1 MFTVFT
7 AWNYHLSFL
16 ELIAFITSLIAVGF
30 AVLGPRKTWHWWNI
44 SSALYGGL
52 FFEQKYYAS
61 AALQIIFI
69 IGGVWGWFGWGP
81 KGATPAILKTKERI
95 IWFFIFIF
103 SWGALYPVLKKI
115 GAAASLTDAFGFV
128 GSTIAQLWMVFEKYE
143 AWPLW
148 FVVDSV
154 YTYQFFHGGQYLTA
168 ILYFFF
174 VLLAVAGWRR
184 WLKKAQEVPPVPAS

>member
-1 MFTVFT
+1 MKIALLFTVFT

-16 ELIAFITSLIAVGF
+16 ELTAFLTSIIGVGL

-44 SSALYGGL
+44 SSALYGFL
-52 FFEQKYYAS
+52 FLEQKYFAS

-69 IGGVWGWFGWGP
+69 VGGIWGWFGWGA
-81 KGATPAILKTKERI
+81 KGATPATLLRKERA
-95 IWFFIFIF
+95 IWLVAFVI

-128 GSTIAQLWMVFEKYE
+128 GSTIAQILMVLEKYE

-154 YTYQFFHGGQYLTA
+154 YTYQFFHGGQYLTS
-168 ILYFFF
+168 ILYLVF
-174 VLLAVAGWRR
+174 VGIAVAGWRT
-184 WLKKAQEVPPVPAS
+184 WLKKAQ

>member
-1 MFTVFT
+1 MKIDLMFTVFT

-16 ELIAFITSLIAVGF
+16 ELTAFLTSIIGVGL

-44 SSALYGGL
+44 SSALYGFL
-52 FFEQKYYAS
+52 FLEQKYFAS

-69 IGGVWGWFGWGP
+69 VGGIWGWFGWGA
-81 KGATPAILKTKERI
+81 KGATPATLLRKERA
-95 IWFFIFIF
+95 IWLVAFVI
-103 SWGALYPVLKKI
+103 SLGALYPVLKKI

-128 GSTIAQLWMVFEKYE
+128 GSTIAQILMVLEKYE

-154 YTYQFFHGGQYLTA
+154 YTYQFFHGGQYLTS
-168 ILYFFF
+168 ILYLVF
-174 VLLAVAGWRR
+174 VGIAVAGWRT
-184 WLKKAQEVPPVPAS
+184 WLKKAQ

>member
-1 MFTVFT
+1 MKIDLMFTVFT

-16 ELIAFITSLIAVGF
+16 ELTAFLTSIIGVGL

-44 SSALYGGL
+44 SSALYGFL
-52 FFEQKYYAS
+52 FLEQKYFAS

-69 IGGVWGWFGWGP
+69 VGGIWGWFGWGA
-81 KGATPAILKTKERI
+81 KGATPATLLRKERA
-95 IWFFIFIF
+95 IWLVAFVI

-128 GSTIAQLWMVFEKYE
+128 GSTIAQILMVLEKYE

-154 YTYQFFHGGQYLTA
+154 YTYQFFHGGQYLTS
-168 ILYFFF
+168 ILYLVF
-174 VLLAVAGWRR
+174 VGIAVAGWRT
-184 WLKKAQEVPPVPAS
+184 WLKKAQ

>member
-1 MFTVFT
+1 MILMKIDLMFTVFT

-16 ELIAFITSLIAVGF
+16 ELIAFLTSIMGVGL

-44 SSALYGGL
+44 SSALYGVL
-52 FFEQKYYAS
+52 FLEEKYFAS

-69 IGGVWGWFGWGP
+69 AGGIWGWFGWGA
-81 KGATPAILKTKERI
+81 KGATPAKLVRKERL
-95 IWFFIFIF
+95 IWGVTFVVA
-103 SWGALYPVLKKI
+103 WGALYPVLKKI

-128 GSTIAQLWMVFEKYE
+128 GSTIAQILMVLQRYE

-168 ILYFFF
+168 LLYLIF
-174 VLLAVAGWRR
+174 VGIAAAGWRT
-184 WLKKAQEVPPVPAS
+184 WLKKAE